1 MDLWT
6 ILSAG
11 FKYWRSR
18 QCILYSSPLSACAA
32 AAVVVLRGA
41 DSPGGAN
48 AATQEEEEV
57 VTLQE
62 PIPPLTWFKYYFA
75 YADPLDM
82 LMMLVGTAGAIVTVR
97 RKEA

>member
-1 MDLWT
+1 MSL
-6 ILSAG
+6 LFSV
-11 FKYWRSR
+11 
-18 QCILYSSPLSACAA
+18 CA
-32 AAVVVLRGA
+32 AAVVVVLSGA

-97 RKEA
+97 RKHRAPSSLGRRCEGVEV